1 MAQWEEKNAHGR
13 LGRRN
18 KLFLSRKLFFFEI
31 FFDRMF
37 VGCVEMWTEDKSK
50 Y

>member
-1 MAQWEEKNAHGR
+1 MAQWEEKNANGR

-18 KLFLSRKLFFFEI
+18 KLFLSRKLFFEN